1 MVSSTEQEVLP
12 KQFKSPASEI
22 AFSES
27 IKALESISLK
37 NIGEIKA
44 FACPPDKI
52 KTVICGV
59 GGILENK
66 NLEWVDAKKT
76 VLGDKKMV
84 ERIKGL
90 SEFDKLNP
98 NQIKRLKKLAAQFT
112 SV

>member
-1 MVSSTEQEVLP
+1 MCMVLLFHVL
-12 KQFKSPASEI
+12 
-22 AFSES
+22 
-27 IKALESISLK
+27 
-37 NIGEIKA
+37 NI
-44 FACPPDKI
+44 I

-76 VLGDKKMV
+76 ILGDKKMV